1 MEGVPHRWHSNL
13 SQWVFAGTSDRHL
26 YFLERLKNGGIVLP
40 TDEKRPHFLCD
51 QGMEKLLGEEVGFMK
66 SGDGG
71 MPFELFAAPRDEQF
85 LPDVILAST
94 PVSEDTMPLGMRSA
108 R

>member
-1 MEGVPHRWHSNL
+1 
-13 SQWVFAGTSDRHL
+13 
-26 YFLERLKNGGIVLP
+26 
-40 TDEKRPHFLCD
+40 
-51 QGMEKLLGEEVGFMK
+51 MEKLLGEEVGFMK